1 MPDAAYA
8 GLLNGGWRDLSY
20 EYFRD
25 GVLVHWMVKGGE
37 GEPTVAILKY
47 EPGASVPFHRHAGL
61 ETIIV
66 LDGAQS
72 DEHGEYAA
80 GALVLNAAGTEHSV
94 WSEDGCVVLI
104 QWDQPVIIL
113 GERKRV

>member
-47 EPGASVPFHRHAGL
+47 GPGASVPLHRHAGL
-61 ETIIV
+61 ETIMV

-72 DEHGEYAA
+72 DEQGKYAT
-80 GALVLNAAGTEHSV
+80 GALILNAAGTEHSV

-104 QWDQPVIIL
+104 QWDLPVVIL
-113 GERKRV
+113 GKGKPA

>member
-25 GVLVHWMVKGGE
+25 DILVHWVVNGGE

-47 EPGASVPFHRHAGL
+47 EPGASVPLHRHAGL
-61 ETIIV
+61 ETIMV

-104 QWDQPVIIL
+104 QWDLPVIIL
-113 GERKRV
+113 GERKRA

>member
-1 MPDAAYA
+1 MLDAAYA

-25 GVLVHWMVKGGE
+25 GILVHWVVKGSDGK
-37 GEPTVAILKY
+37 PTVAILKY
-47 EPGASVPFHRHAGL
+47 EPGASVPLHRHAGL

-72 DEHGEYAA
+72 DEHGKYAA

-104 QWDQPVIIL
+104 QWDLPVVIL
-113 GERKRV
+113 GKGKRT